1 MSDNLARFQR
11 VFSEMYEV
19 VRTVE
24 VVMAHPQEEPPDE
37 EVFRIEVMRGLFGP
51 EAHFTA
57 RCWIKTGVVLTEED
71 EPVESMP
78 GRPPL
83 GLISDLDTIW
93 TEYPIDQNSQPTA
106 DAALAAALEY
116 LASEEEREEL

>member
-1 MSDNLARFQR
+1 MSDNLTRFQNR
-11 VFSEMYEV
+11 FSEMYEV

-24 VVMAHPQEEPPDE
+24 AIIAHPEEEPPVE

-51 EAHFTA
+51 EEHFTA

-71 EPVESMP
+71 EPVEALP

-93 TEYPIDQNSQPTA
+93 TEYPIDQTSRPTA
-106 DAALAAALEY
+106 DAALQAALEF
-116 LASEEEREEL
+116 LASEEELAG